1 MKQCHKLIKS
11 AIASI
16 AFLAVWMSPMAFAQE
31 NAPPPW
37 LDVVRVQV
45 KNGMGLDF
53 EDRVRELQ
61 AARRAAGLPAMQIF
75 QVVRGRPNEYH
86 MVTPVAS
93 LAEQNGPAQLMS
105 PAENATWMAR
115 ITSTVDSVRFLY
127 AITYPQH
134 EVEVTAGGV
143 QPELLLLRTSRV
155 VLGKEAEYEAW
166 ITDQYMPAFRQT
178 NPLGHTMARGVF
190 GDDVSTFYHAQPI
203 ANWAAFDAGDPL
215 LAVLGQR
222 RMEQMLDAIDG
233 VVASS
238 ELIVARIR
246 YDLMGAE

>member
-1 MKQCHKLIKS
+1 MNQSRQGLKS
-11 AIASI
+11 TIASI
-16 AFLAVWMSPMAFAQE
+16 AFFAATMSPLAFAQDD
-31 NAPPPW
+31 APPPW

-53 EDRVRELQ
+53 EDRIRELQ
-61 AARRAAGLPAMQIF
+61 AVRRDAGLPALEIF
-75 QVVRGRPNEYH
+75 QVVRGQPNEYH
-86 MVTPVAS
+86 LVTPVTS
-93 LAEQNGPAQLMS
+93 LAEQNGPAELMS
-105 PAENATWMAR
+105 PGENATWMGR
-115 ITSTVDSVRFLY
+115 ITSTVDSARFLY

-134 EVEVTAGGV
+134 NVEAPAGGA

-166 ITDQYMPAFRQT
+166 ITNQYMPAFRQT
-178 NPLGHTMARGVF
+178 KPLGHIMARGVF
-190 GDDVSTFYHAQPI
+190 GDDVSTYYHAQPI
-203 ANWAAFDAGDPL
+203 ANWAAFDAGDQL

-222 RMEQMLDAIDG
+222 RTEQLLDGLDG